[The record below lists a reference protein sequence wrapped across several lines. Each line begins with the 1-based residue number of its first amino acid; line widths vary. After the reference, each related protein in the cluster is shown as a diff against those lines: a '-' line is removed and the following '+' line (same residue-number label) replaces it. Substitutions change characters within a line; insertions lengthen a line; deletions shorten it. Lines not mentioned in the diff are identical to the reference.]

1 MNIYFEFFV
10 HILSVILSVTKV
22 INTTLFKISVDD

>member
-1 MNIYFEFFV
+1 MNIYFGFFV
-10 HILSVILSVTKV
+10 HILNDILTVTKV